1 MIRKSDSGITLAE
14 MLVVTALMGFV
25 LAVVYMA
32 VQFAYRANDV
42 AESQAQFAREVTAP
56 LNVMDMS
63 ISQRVPL
70 AGWTMQP
77 YTATLRMPTDFKPG
91 VIEEHTY
98 TATTAGTLVQQIHTV
113 SGTTRTLVRTIT
125 WSRNNTN
132 RAKNVPLFS
141 YFNGSVN
148 ATNVA
153 TVDNVV
159 VRIETR
165 ADGRD
170 FSDSRRIYFRNR

>member
-1 MIRKSDSGITLAE
+1 MATRNDSGITLAE

-32 VQFAYRANDV
+32 VEFSYRSTAV
-42 AESQAQFAREVTAP
+42 AEAQSQFAREVTAP

-77 YTATLRMPTDFKPG
+77 YTATLRMPADYRPG
-91 VIEEHTY
+91 TIEEHTY
-98 TATTAGTLVQQIHTV
+98 SATTAGTLVQEVHRINGV
-113 SGTTRTLVRTIT
+113 TRTLVRTVT

-132 RAKNVPLFS
+132 RARNVPLFS

-153 TVDNVV
+153 LVNNVV

-170 FSDSRRIYFRNR
+170 FSDSRRIFFRNR